1 MIPWIQVYSN
11 LPLHPKTAR
20 LTEELGL
27 SSQQVGADVMTMGI
41 LVALWTW
48 AIQNA
53 YDGDLSKCS
62 PRLIAEVCRWKRSP
76 EKLVEAL
83 RKTGWIDDDLH
94 LHHWD
99 EYAVLFM
106 ETAERQKAQKRERVR
121 RVRAKKTGECEGQNG
136 CV

>member
-11 LPLHPKTAR
+11 LPLHPKTAQ

-76 EKLVEAL
+76 EKLVECLQKADWL
-83 RKTGWIDDDLH
+83 DDNLH
-94 LHHWD
+94 LHNWD
-99 EYAVLFM
+99 DYAVRYI
-106 ETAERQKAQKRERVR
+106 EAAKKQKEMARERKQR
-121 RVRAKKTGECEGQNG
+121 SRTQKSCDD
-136 CV
+136 CVTVT